1 MLWLVTRAKEGLPAG
16 YACEYPTEGTFAG
29 ACGQQGQFRR
39 LEVRSEGGATA
50 KLTDEDVVHI
60 CMTRSN

>member
-29 ACGQQGQFRR
+29 ACGQQGQ
-39 LEVRSEGGATA
+39 LMAGGIGSGGSATT
-50 KLTDEDVVHI
+50 KMTEEDVVHI